1 MISTQRL
8 IEMKTSISKL
18 ALVVTLLIGLV
29 STATAQ
35 GILRPTQ
42 TGVIQDLVGTGPF
55 TLVISGTLY
64 TYDSEVT
71 EFFMRGEEI
80 TDGDLAIGMVVRFS
94 IDDDI
99 LQRVEVLGP
108 NNLVEGFDS
117 H

>member
-1 MISTQRL
+1 MTSTQRL
-8 IEMKTSISKL
+8 IVMKTFVSQ
-18 ALVVTLLIGLV
+18 LVLVAAILIGLA
-29 STATAQ
+29 STTAAQ

-64 TYDSEVT
+64 SYDSEVT
-71 EFFMRGEEI
+71 EFSMRGEEI
-80 TDGDLAIGMVVRFS
+80 TDGDLEVGMVVRFS

>member
-1 MISTQRL
+1 MASTQRL
-8 IEMKTSISKL
+8 ILMKTLVSKL
-18 ALVVTLLIGLV
+18 ALVATLLIGLA
-29 STATAQ
+29 STVTAQ

-64 TYDSEVT
+64 TYDTEVT
-71 EFFMRGEEI
+71 EFLQRGEEI
-80 TDGDLAIGMVVRFS
+80 TDGDLELGMVVRFS

-108 NNLVEGFDS
+108 NNLVEDFDT